1 MPDNKQTKKERTKR
15 MKNPKMTSVLVGLGL
30 VLVLANGYAQGN
42 PHPYQNS
49 SINTFINNTGQA
61 VGGLHIEYKTSCP
74 IWIYEIPETFASGEA
89 DGSGGITLNSG
100 TVEAGGSIQISAYIE
115 CPKLTLKSWWWTDGS
130 GNLVGAKHR
139 ACTNP
144 DCTIP

>member
-1 MPDNKQTKKERTKR
+1 
-15 MKNPKMTSVLVGLGL
+15 MTSVLVGLGL
-30 VLVLANGYAQGN
+30 VLVLAYGYAQGN
-42 PHPYQNS
+42 PPKKS
-49 SINTFINNTGQA
+49 LINTFINNTGQA

-74 IWIYEIPETFASGEA
+74 IWIYEIPETFASGEEDA
-89 DGSGGITLNSG
+89 SGGVTLNSG

-115 CPKLTLKSWWWTDGS
+115 CPKLTLRSWWWTDGS

>member
-1 MPDNKQTKKERTKR
+1 
-15 MKNPKMTSVLVGLGL
+15 MTSMLVGLGL

-42 PHPYQNS
+42 PHPYTNS

-61 VGGLHIEYKTSCP
+61 VGGLHIEYKRTTCP
-74 IWIYEIPETFASGEA
+74 IWIVDEIPMTFASGWE
-89 DGSGGITLNSG
+89 DGIGGLTLSSG
-100 TVEAGGSIQISAYIE
+100 TVEAGGSIQISASIE
-115 CPKLTLKSWWWTDGS
+115 CPSLTLKSWWWTDGS
-130 GNLVGAKHR
+130 GNLVGAMHS

>member
-1 MPDNKQTKKERTKR
+1 
-15 MKNPKMTSVLVGLGL
+15 MTSVLVGLGL

-42 PHPYQNS
+42 PHQNS

-61 VGGLHIEYKTSCP
+61 VGGLHIEYSKTPCP
-74 IWIYEIPETFASGEA
+74 VWIYEIPETFASGEA

-144 DCTIP
+144 DCTSP